1 LSLLQAVC
9 TGNNVINIIINIR
22 VSNFNTDSRSLFH
35 SIKHFSLQADKNC
48 LKMILERNAVGQ
60 KSWTYH
66 ILQLMARLQISI
78 AQGEA

>member
-1 LSLLQAVC
+1 M
-9 TGNNVINIIINIR
+9 I
-22 VSNFNTDSRSLFH
+22 SNFNTDSSLLFH
-35 SIKHFSLQADKNC
+35 SGKHFSLQADKNC
-48 LKMILERNAVGQ
+48 LKLLMERNAVGQ